1 MKRVLATL
9 AMIGVVAS
17 APLTAL
23 AAPETMPDGTQF
35 DAEYYAQANPD
46 VVAVYGTDAN
56 LLYQHY
62 VTSGK
67 AEGRSPFDASQYA
80 MILEDGTVFD
90 PAYYA
95 AANPDVAAAIG
106 TNPELLLQHYETCGK
121 AEGRKPSDLTG
132 AEGAP
137 KEATAPVNPAE
148 LPFYATFR
156 GQIITAEN
164 AGYGEYVNASVG
176 LLSAPEAS
184 VTKVEVEV
192 PYFQLVSSDGSA
204 DLLIIVLVPDRN
216 LMQSNDDIDKC
227 FFRVEGNVNGQ
238 PVKRVI
244 AYGPEMQ
251 RLENAY
257 DLVVASLVSQFP
269 VYTGDLVY
277 KEYSDNVVLV
287 SADHMGL
294 LQILAEN
301 DISSLKEYS
310 KVMVQVSRVATDADK
325 AGRAAEP
332 QIVATVT
339 AIQ

>member
-9 AMIGVVAS
+9 AMIGVFAS
-17 APLTAL
+17 APLSAL

-62 VTSGK
+62 VTNGK
-67 AEGRSPFDASQYA
+67 NEGRAPFDASQYA

-95 AANPDVAAAIG
+95 AANPDVAAVLG

-121 AEGRKPSDLTG
+121 AEGRRASEYTG
-132 AEGAP
+132 PAESA
-137 KEATAPVNPAE
+137 KEVTSPVNPAE
-148 LPFYATFR
+148 LPYYATFR

-164 AGYGEYVNASVG
+164 AGYAEYVNASLG
-176 LLSAPEAS
+176 LLSAPEAT
-184 VTKVEVEV
+184 VTKCEMEL
-192 PYFQLVSSDGSA
+192 PYYQLQSSDGSA
-204 DLLIIVLVPDRN
+204 NLLVIVMIPDQR
-216 LMQSNDDIDKC
+216 LMQTSEGLEKC
-227 FFRVEGNVNGQ
+227 FFRVEGDVNGQ
-238 PVKRVI
+238 PVNRII
-244 AYGPEMQ
+244 AYGPEIK
-251 RLENAY
+251 RLENAN

-269 VYTGDLVY
+269 VYTGDLVF
-277 KEYSDNVVLV
+277 KDSNDIVLV

-294 LQILAEN
+294 LQILVEN
-301 DISSLKEYS
+301 DVSSLREYS
-310 KVMVQVSRVATDADK
+310 KVTVQVSRVATDADK
-325 AGRAAEP
+325 AGRSATP

-339 AIQ
+339 ALQ